1 MDPSI
6 PCVGERHT
14 PLFHMNTGVL
24 SFNLLLMF
32 MAKVETASFIAIW
45 LETENASCGNWYIVL
60 NNLILG
66 NCFAQIDHV

>member
-1 MDPSI
+1 M
-6 PCVGERHT
+6 GERHAL
-14 PLFHMNTGVL
+14 LFHINTGVL
-24 SFNLLLMF
+24 NFILMF
-32 MAKVETASFIAIW
+32 MAKVETSSFIVIW